1 MVLWVLL
8 DQVNLLNHQEQVV
21 HLDLLVQQVQQVLL
35 DLQIVVHQ
43 VEQVVL
49 QGQLVLQVMQVQV
62 I

>member
-1 MVLWVLL
+1 VPL

-21 HLDLLVQQVQQVLL
+21 HLDPQVQQVLLVLL

-49 QGQLVLQVMQVQV
+49 QDQLVLQVMQVQV

>member
-1 MVLWVLL
+1 MVQQVPL
-8 DQVNLLNHQEQVV
+8 DQVNLPNHQEQAV
-21 HLDLLVQQVQQVLL
+21 HLDLQVQQVQQVLL

>member
-1 MVLWVLL
+1 MVQWVLL

-21 HLDLLVQQVQQVLL
+21 HLDLLVQQVLQVPL
-35 DLQIVVHQ
+35 DLQITVHQ

-49 QGQLVLQVMQVQV
+49 QDQLAPQVMQVQV